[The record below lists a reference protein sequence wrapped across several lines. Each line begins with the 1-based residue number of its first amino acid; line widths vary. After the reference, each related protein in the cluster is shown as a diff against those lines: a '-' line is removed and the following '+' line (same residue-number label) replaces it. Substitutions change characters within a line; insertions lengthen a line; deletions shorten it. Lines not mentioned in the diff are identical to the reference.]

1 MRFESVPAKI
11 TLLPQGSKLGRL
23 GTADGTNM
31 ENVWWVRKHKRL
43 LYGFCEHPSGLH
55 SCCKDPNWNP
65 KWQPKEWKWK
75 CPMVK
80 KAQTTFLQVS
90 RALVRITHLQQGP
103 KLGPQGKTTGMK
115 METVW
120 WIKKHKRL
128 PCEFCAHLS
137 GSHFCSK
144 DPSWDPKGQSK
155 EWKWEMSD
163 GQKNINDIYANFTRT
178 CQDHTFVARIQVGA
192 SRDSQR
198 NGNGK
203 YLMAKKHKRF
213 LC

>member
-23 GTADGTNM
+23 GTANGTNM

-43 LYGFCEHPSGLH
+43 LYGLCEHPSGLH
-55 SCCKDPNWNP
+55 FCCKDPNWNP

-115 METVW
+115 METAW

-128 PCEFCAHLS
+128 SCEFCAHLS

-163 GQKNINDIYANFTRT
+163 GQK
-178 CQDHTFVARIQVGA
+178 
-192 SRDSQR
+192 
-198 NGNGK
+198 
-203 YLMAKKHKRF
+203 KHKRH
-213 LC
+213 LCEFYEDLPGSHFCRKDPSWGVKGQPKEWKWKISDGKKT